1 MNGAEKPTYAQ
12 LEKMHRAAVE
22 SLNDMVEKNNA
33 LEGVIAGQS
42 RANSAL
48 GEKDGQRDA
57 MLQTQIGDH
66 NRTVQKMGAEI
77 QRLRAKVAALGG
89 NPDEEDVN

>member
-1 MNGAEKPTYAQ
+1 MSEEKPTYEQ

-22 SLNDMVEKNNA
+22 SLEEMVKKNNS

-48 GEKDGQRDA
+48 GEKDLQRDA
-57 MLQTQIGDH
+57 MLNAQIGDH
-66 NRTVQKMGAEI
+66 NATVQEMGAEI
-77 QRLRAKVAALGG
+77 QRLRAKIVRMGG
-89 NPDEEDVN
+89 DPDEEDVN

>member
-1 MNGAEKPTYAQ
+1 MSEGKPTYEN

-22 SLNDMVEKNNA
+22 SLEAMVEKNNA

-48 GEKDGQRDA
+48 GEKDIQRDA
-57 MLQTQIGDH
+57 MLNAQIGDH
-66 NRTVQKMGAEI
+66 NATVQEMGAEI
-77 QRLRAKVAALGG
+77 QRLRALVLALGG
-89 NPDEEDVN
+89 NPDQGLN